1 MPRFG
6 AGRVP
11 EDHRST
17 QCFGFGSEGIL
28 EAIESHLGWVGRDL
42 CLPAAAR
49 VVVSPSPRVL
59 EGRAANLTC
68 RVSSDSGTHPNVT
81 WYRNGQP
88 LPAGPTAALLLPHV
102 TVGDAGLYH
111 CTAVSGSSSRSST
124 AVLLDVLCECGV
136 LGFGV
141 MGFGVMGFGVLGFG
155 VMGFGVMGFGVMGFG
170 VLGFGVLGFG
180 ALGFGVLG
188 FGALGFGALGFGVLG
203 FGVLG
208 FGVGGSGM

>member
-1 MPRFG
+1 M
-6 AGRVP
+6 
-11 EDHRST
+11 
-17 QCFGFGSEGIL
+17 EGIL
-28 EAIESHLGWVGRDL
+28 EAIESHKGWVGRDL

-111 CTAVSGSSSRSST
+111 CTAVSGSSSRNST

-136 LGFGV
+136 LRFGV

-155 VMGFGVMGFGVMGFG
+155 VMGFEVLGFEVLGYGVLGFGVLGYGALGFG
-170 VLGFGVLGFG
+170 VLGFGVLGFR
-180 ALGFGVLG
+180 
-188 FGALGFGALGFGVLG
+188 ALGFGALGFGVLG